1 MPDFSRESSDVAM
14 RFHRD
19 AEWYVASRTQDLYVF
34 RIHANSERVVELFL
48 RLTTHLDDLVE
59 LVITHERDAVS
70 WRATTRF
77 LPTVREALGRLR
89 WPLASFGGTEL
100 SLITEDDQVTLTPL
114 LELVIY
120 SHQTQW
126 RERLEAE
133 GVFQREQL
141 PTPLFDPRTVPWS
154 PAPELTQALASV
166 VERLKMEQVP

>member
-1 MPDFSRESSDVAM
+1 MPDFNRESSEVAM

-19 AEWYVASRTQDLYVF
+19 AEWYVASRVRDVHVF
-34 RIHANSERVVELFL
+34 RVHANSERIVELFL

-59 LVITHERDAVS
+59 LVIAHERDGVS
-70 WRATTRF
+70 WRATTQF

-89 WPLASFGGTEL
+89 WPLASFGGTEV
-100 SLITEDDQVTLTPL
+100 SLITEDDQVTLTPW

-120 SHQTQW
+120 SHQAQW
-126 RERLEAE
+126 REWLEVE
-133 GVFQREQL
+133 GLFPRDQL

-166 VERLKMEQVP
+166 VERLKMERAL